1 MAATFASIINK
12 KKKDWN
18 CAELMDSAKAKR
30 SPKIPFSSPML
41 NYATYGGVPR
51 RRISHFYGKYG
62 SGKTSTCVDICKNAY
77 DIFEQE
83 YNDHILMLQEKL
95 TENKSVAAEL
105 EEYKDRGVKKILY
118 IDLEHTFD
126 EEWSEKLGV
135 DPEHIEI
142 MQPPNVVAEE
152 ILNTA
157 LELIETGEM
166 GLLVIDSIPS
176 LIPESKLKKKLGEK
190 TVAALAGLMTDFLV
204 KAVPILDRYD
214 CTMILI
220 NQNRDNLIN
229 PYAVNTPG
237 GQAVK
242 FYSSLM
248 LEFSIGNPVDFL
260 GNELP
265 QKSENPAGYIINVR
279 LTKQKTAPFDRKNAS
294 YYLMAQSGIRKDID
308 LAQTALTKYDLIKKS
323 GAWFTFANPFTGEIL
338 DDPETGKVL
347 KVQGMAKV
355 YEYLNSHQEYY
366 DMLEKYITSDT
377 NMTSFDTLE
386 DFEE

>member
-1 MAATFASIINK
+1 
-12 KKKDWN
+12 
-18 CAELMDSAKAKR
+18 
-30 SPKIPFSSPML
+30 
-41 NYATYGGVPR
+41 
-51 RRISHFYGKYG
+51 
-62 SGKTSTCVDICKNAY
+62 
-77 DIFEQE
+77 
-83 YNDHILMLQEKL
+83 MLQEKL

-105 EEYKDRGVKKILY
+105 EEYKDRGIKKILY

-190 TVAALAGLMTDFLV
+190 TVAALAGLMTDFLI
-204 KAVPILDRYD
+204 KAVPLLDRYD

-265 QKSENPAGYIINVR
+265 QKSANPAGYIINVR